1 MLQDVEKKD
10 MDCIS
15 PFPLL
20 TKDAVESLRYRAQV
34 CNISILD
41 YKFDLFSLLYI
52 SASVH
57 LCNLMLAYI
66 VWNLLFVRMC

>member
-20 TKDAVESLRYRAQV
+20 TKDAVESLRYKAQV
-34 CNISILD
+34 CNISYI
-41 YKFDLFSLLYI
+41 FDFLLSIFYI
-52 SASVH
+52 SVSFH
-57 LCNLMLAYI
+57 LCNLMLAQI
-66 VWNLLFVRMC
+66 VWNLSFVMMC

>member
-1 MLQDVEKKD
+1 MLRDIEKKD

-34 CNISILD
+34 SNISILD
-41 YKFDLFSLLYI
+41 YVYLNLF
-52 SASVH
+52 
-57 LCNLMLAYI
+57 LAYSYI
-66 VWNLLFVRMC
+66 CYFHLSV